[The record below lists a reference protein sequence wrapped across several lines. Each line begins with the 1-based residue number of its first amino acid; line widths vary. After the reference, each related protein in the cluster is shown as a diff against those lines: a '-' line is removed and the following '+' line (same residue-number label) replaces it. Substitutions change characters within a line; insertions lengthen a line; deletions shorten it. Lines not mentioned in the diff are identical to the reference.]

1 MGIIETLKGWY
12 ETDASPEEKARLEG
26 LRNPE
31 GGLLAALNAVTFT
44 GPQMRDA
51 VAAIQKVLGRTEADA
66 FRQGLALSAF
76 VSEAG
81 IGPEDYAV
89 PALHA
94 RVIAMDAW
102 CNACDPFGQTDVDA
116 FFEAAG
122 RQPLLQTNEGMR
134 FDPVAF
140 RELIAFISE
149 LPF

>member
-1 MGIIETLKGWY
+1 
-12 ETDASPEEKARLEG
+12 
-26 LRNPE
+26 
-31 GGLLAALNAVTFT
+31 
-44 GPQMRDA
+44 MRDA
-51 VAAIQKVLGRTEADA
+51 VAAIQTVLGRIEADA

-76 VSEAG
+76 VSEAC
-81 IGPEDYAV
+81 IGPEDYAA

-102 CNACDPFGQTDVDA
+102 CNAYDPFGQNDVDA